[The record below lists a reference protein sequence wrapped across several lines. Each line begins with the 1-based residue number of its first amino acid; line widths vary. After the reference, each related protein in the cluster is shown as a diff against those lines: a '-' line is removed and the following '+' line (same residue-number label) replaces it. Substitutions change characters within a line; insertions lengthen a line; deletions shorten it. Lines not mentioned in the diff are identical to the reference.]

1 MYAARLAVAL
11 RERTDARL
19 FGMGG
24 PRMAEAG
31 VELIV
36 DYHEVAVVGIAEV
49 LHKIPTVVRVQ
60 NRLASEAA
68 KRGASLAIL
77 VDSPGTHL
85 GVARR
90 LKKHGIPVGY
100 FIGPQVWAWR
110 AGRVRVVKRLV
121 KRMVV
126 IFPFEEKIYRDAG
139 VPVDFV
145 GHPLVDV
152 VRPTM
157 DRSEFAAR
165 YGLVAARPIVTL
177 LPGSRHNEIA
187 KIYPVVLEACQ
198 RLKQGG
204 GAAAGVQFVHAVAPN
219 LKAEVFAPDSYPDVA
234 VCGERQNLSS
244 GARAPVGSTGDISEL
259 KLRPPRKREFAGG
272 LQRPHGDL
280 LKVKR
285 VEGATYDA
293 LAAADCAIVASGT
306 ATVEAALLG
315 APMVVVYRVN
325 RITAAI
331 LRRMIRTPFI
341 GMVNLIA
348 GTRVVPELIQD
359 SFTPEAVEREV
370 RRLLESETARAE
382 VKAGLAEVRA
392 KMGPGG
398 AIERAADVFARML

>member
-1 MYAARLAVAL
+1 MSPSKILISAGEASSDMYAARLAVAL
-11 RERTDARL
+11 RERTGGQL

-31 VELIV
+31 VEVIL
-36 DYHEVAVVGIAEV
+36 DYHEVAVVGITEV

-60 NRLASEAA
+60 NRLAGEAA

-90 LKKHGIPVGY
+90 LKQRGIPVGY

-121 KRMVV
+121 NRMVV

-139 VPVDFV
+139 VPVNFV

-157 DRSEFAAR
+157 TRTEFAAR
-165 YGLVAARPIVTL
+165 YGLDAARPIVTL
-177 LPGSRHNEIA
+177 LPGSRRSEIEQN
-187 KIYPVVLEACQ
+187 YPAIIEACE
-198 RLKQGG
+198 RLRHGG
-204 GAAAGVQFVHAVAPN
+204 GAAAGVQFVHAAAPN
-219 LKAEVFAPDSYPDVA
+219 LQAELFAAYSRP
-234 VCGERQNLSS
+234 GLNL
-244 GARAPVGSTGDISEL
+244 T
-259 KLRPPRKREFAGG
+259 
-272 LQRPHGDL
+272 
-280 LKVKR
+280 R

-315 APMVVVYRVN
+315 TPMVVVYRVN
-325 RITAAI
+325 RVTAAI
-331 LRRMIRTPFI
+331 VRRMIRTPFI

-348 GTRVVPELIQD
+348 GKRVVPELIQD
-359 SFTPEAVEREV
+359 AFTAEAVEIEV
-370 RRLLESETARAE
+370 RKLLESESARAE
-382 VKAGLAEVRA
+382 AKAGLAEVRA
-392 KMGPGG
+392 KLGPGG
-398 AIERAADVFARML
+398 AIERAAGVFAAML

>member
-1 MYAARLAVAL
+1 MSQPTIMISAGEASSDMYAARLATAL
-11 RERTDARL
+11 RARTGAQM

-31 VELIV
+31 VELV
-36 DYHEVAVVGIAEV
+36 ADYHEVAVVGIAEV
-49 LHKIPTVVRVQ
+49 LHKIPTVIGVQ
-60 NRLASEAA
+60 RRLAREAA
-68 KRGASLAIL
+68 RRKPALAIL

-90 LKKHGIPVGY
+90 LKNIGVPVGY

-110 AGRVRVVKRLV
+110 AGRVRAVKRLV

-157 DRSEFAAR
+157 TRTEFAVR
-165 YGLVAARPIVTL
+165 QGLDAGQRIVTL
-177 LPGSRHNEIA
+177 LPGSRRSEIA
-187 KIYPVVLEACQ
+187 RNFPRVLDACVLV
-198 RLKQGG
+198 RDTMRDR
-204 GAAAGVQFVHAVAPN
+204 GVQFVHAAAPG
-219 LKAEVFAPDSYPDVA
+219 LGADFFAKY
-234 VCGERQNLSS
+234 
-244 GARAPVGSTGDISEL
+244 ARP
-259 KLRPPRKREFAGG
+259 G
-272 LQRPHGDL
+272 LAI
-280 LKVKR
+280 KR

-293 LAAADCAIVASGT
+293 LGAADCAIVASGT

-315 APMVVVYRVN
+315 TPMVVIYRV
-325 RITAAI
+325 AAASAAV
-331 LRRMIRTPFI
+331 LRHMVRTPFV

-348 GTRVVPELIQD
+348 GELVAKEFIQD
-359 SFTPEAVEREV
+359 AFKPAAVAAEV
-370 RRLLESETARAE
+370 QRLLESPEARE
-382 VKAGLAEVRA
+382 EMKAALTEVRA

-398 AIERAADVFARML
+398 AIERAADVFAGML

>member
-1 MYAARLAVAL
+1 MSTPTILISAGEASSDMYAARLAVAL
-11 RERTDARL
+11 RERTGAQL

-31 VELIV
+31 VELIA

-49 LHKIPTVVRVQ
+49 VHKIPTVVQVQ
-60 NRLASEAA
+60 NRLAREAA
-68 KRGASLAIL
+68 KRGATLAIL

-90 LKKHGIPVGY
+90 LKNQGIPVGY

-110 AGRVRVVKRLV
+110 AGRVRVVRRLV

-145 GHPLVDV
+145 GHPLVEV
-152 VRPTM
+152 VRATM
-157 DRSEFAAR
+157 TREEFAAR
-165 YGLVAARPIVTL
+165 HGLDATRPIVTL
-177 LPGSRHNEIA
+177 LPGSRRNEIA
-187 KIYPVVLEACQ
+187 KIYPVLVEACQ
-198 RLKQGG
+198 RLQQSG
-204 GAAAGVQFVHAVAPN
+204 GATAGVQFVHAVAPN
-219 LKAEVFAPDSYPDVA
+219 LEAELFAPYSQP
-234 VCGERQNLSS
+234 GL
-244 GARAPVGSTGDISEL
+244 EL
-259 KLRPPRKREFAGG
+259 KRI
-272 LQRPHGDL
+272 
-280 LKVKR
+280 
-285 VEGATYDA
+285 EGATYDA

-315 APMVVVYRVN
+315 TPMVVVYRVS
-325 RITAAI
+325 RITAGI
-331 LRRMIRTPFI
+331 LKRMIRTPFI

-348 GTRVVPELIQD
+348 GRRVVPEMIQD
-359 SFTPEAVEREV
+359 AFTPEAVEAEV

-382 VKAGLAEVRA
+382 IKNGLAEVRA
-392 KMGPGG
+392 KMGLGG